1 MVDRFVSERNIKFL
15 LYEVFDVESLTQ
27 YPYYEEYD
35 KMMFNMILKAA
46 MELAEGVLRPV
57 FQEMD
62 SNPPVLENDHIKAH
76 PSVKTMM
83 KEYGEGGWIG
93 ATVNEDREGQQMPH
107 LIADSCLFT
116 FAAANYS
123 GSAFALL
130 STGAAH
136 LIELFGTQYMLDNY
150 LPRILEGKC
159 SFTLFQKCV
168 KEITVPG
175 ELEKPTI
182 VYILHHFEDAW
193 IA

>member
-1 MVDRFVSERNIKFL
+1 MADKFVSERNIKFL

-35 KMMFNMILKAA
+35 KKMFDMILQAA
-46 MELAEGVLRPV
+46 IELAQGILRPV

-62 SNPPVLENDHIKAH
+62 SNPPVIENDHIKAH
-76 PSVKTMM
+76 PFVKAMM

-93 ATVNEDREGQQMPH
+93 ATVQEDYGGQQMPH

-150 LPRILEGKC
+150 HNYPPEKIARYARERFSCETVGKMLDEVYKNLIGKEGN
-159 SFTLFQKCV
+159 
-168 KEITVPG
+168 
-175 ELEKPTI
+175 
-182 VYILHHFEDAW
+182 
-193 IA
+193 